1 MIFTGNNPKMFEEFK
16 KNMIKEFEMT
26 DIGEMSY
33 FLGVEVSQSEKG
45 IFISQKKYAK
55 DILQKFNMSNCNPV
69 ATPAEVGVK
78 LRRDTPGSYIDPTL
92 YKSLVGSLRYLTITR
107 PDIVFAVGLVSRYM
121 EEPRQ
126 EHFKAAK
133 RILRY
138 VRGSIDQ
145 GLFYTQC
152 ADSRLVGYTD
162 SDYGGD
168 LDERKSTS
176 GYMFNI
182 GSATFS
188 WSSKKQSVVALS
200 SCEAEYIAA
209 STCACQAIWLRS
221 LMKELQHQQEAPTEI
236 LIALMH
242 LRHGDPAESAGCRGL
257 ESPDTQDQ
265 QAHEP

>member
-1 MIFTGNNPKMFEEFK
+1 M
-16 KNMIKEFEMT
+16 
-26 DIGEMSY
+26 
-33 FLGVEVSQSEKG
+33 
-45 IFISQKKYAK
+45 
-55 DILQKFNMSNCNPV
+55 
-69 ATPAEVGVK
+69 
-78 LRRDTPGSYIDPTL
+78 
-92 YKSLVGSLRYLTITR
+92 RYLTITR

-168 LDERKSTS
+168 LDKRKSTS

-236 LIALMH
+236 LIDNKSAIALAKNPVAH
-242 LRHGDPAESAGCRGL
+242 GRSKHIETRYHFIRHQVKNKTVTLTYCKSEDQIADIFTKPLKTETFLKLKKKLGLVRNESW
-257 ESPDTQDQ
+257 
-265 QAHEP
+265 

>member
-1 MIFTGNNPKMFEEFK
+1 MFEEFK

-55 DILQKFNMSNCNPV
+55 EIIRKFNMNNCKLI
-69 ATPAEVGVK
+69 ATPVEVRVK
-78 LRRDTPGSYIDPTL
+78 LRRDSPGISIDPTL

-107 PDIVFAVGLVSRYM
+107 PDIVFAVGLGRRYM

-126 EHFKAAK
+126 EHFKVAK

-145 GLFYTQC
+145 GLFYTRC
-152 ADSRLVGYTD
+152 TDSRSVGYTD

-182 GSATFS
+182 GSAAFS
-188 WSSKKQSVVALS
+188 WSSKKQSIVALS

-209 STCACQAIWLRS
+209 SACACQAI
-221 LMKELQHQQEAPTEI
+221 
-236 LIALMH
+236 
-242 LRHGDPAESAGCRGL
+242 
-257 ESPDTQDQ
+257 
-265 QAHEP
+265 